1 MPEMRFV
8 VRWPDGRREACYSP
22 SLIIRDYLREGESY
36 ALADFLARSRE
47 ALQIASDRVQAK
59 YGRACSLAL
68 SQLNR
73 IEATAARFADE
84 AAAKVVCESFI
95 TGDTLMDAEPRFERH
110 YGAVV
115 VGGGQAGLSASY
127 CLSRAG
133 VDHVVFEKKT
143 AMHKWRHER
152 WDKFLS
158 GDPELAVPAAR
169 ARL

>member
-22 SLIIRDYLREGESY
+22 SLIIRDYFREGESY

-68 SQLNR
+68 GQLNR

-95 TGDTLMDAEPRFERH
+95 TGDL
-110 YGAVV
+110 
-115 VGGGQAGLSASY
+115 
-127 CLSRAG
+127 
-133 VDHVVFEKKT
+133 
-143 AMHKWRHER
+143 
-152 WDKFLS
+152 
-158 GDPELAVPAAR
+158 
-169 ARL
+169 